1 MSTTEVTTW
10 AVDLAEV
17 GAIYP
22 MVGSE
27 VVLWVVGL
35 ALWIIWHVWQLKF
48 ENSSYEAQLEK
59 YGTPEGLKEALEG
72 DDGGSAET

>member
-35 ALWIIWHVWQLKF
+35 ALWFIWHIWQVKF
-48 ENSSYEAQLEK
+48 ENSTYEADMAE
-59 YGTPEGLKEALEG
+59 YGTPEALKKALEG
-72 DDGGSAET
+72 DDGGSAQT